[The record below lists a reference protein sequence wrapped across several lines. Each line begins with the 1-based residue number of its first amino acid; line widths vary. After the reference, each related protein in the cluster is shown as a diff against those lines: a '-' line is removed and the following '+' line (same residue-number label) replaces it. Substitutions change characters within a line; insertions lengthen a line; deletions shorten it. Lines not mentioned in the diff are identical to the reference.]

1 MSMVTYGSR
10 NGSSRRMSGRRWK
23 SRSILGP
30 RCGSHAAA
38 SGAAGARRSHA
49 DEPRLAAT
57 HRLTSIILPPSSV
70 AGVASPFRNETS
82 SSSMYIKIRT
92 YCLQLYDDKGIQNTV
107 IQGYDRCFE
116 LVVTYGRTFGS
127 TWSLTRIRLFLI
139 IEETITKMW
148 HIITC

>member
-57 HRLTSIILPPSSV
+57 HRLISIILPPSSV

-92 YCLQLYDDKGIQNTV
+92 YCLQLYDDKGHRKYI
-107 IQGYDRCFE
+107 
-116 LVVTYGRTFGS
+116 TYGRTFGS
-127 TWSLTRIRLFLI
+127 IWSLTRIRLFLR